1 MLEEANKIKRPKEVV
16 SVSLYKDIGP
26 GINCNFVEKITE
38 DQIWNYHQQR
48 KRNVHNLYNYSVEY
62 FFNIHLE

>member
-38 DQIWNYHQQR
+38 DQI
-48 KRNVHNLYNYSVEY
+48 
-62 FFNIHLE
+62 